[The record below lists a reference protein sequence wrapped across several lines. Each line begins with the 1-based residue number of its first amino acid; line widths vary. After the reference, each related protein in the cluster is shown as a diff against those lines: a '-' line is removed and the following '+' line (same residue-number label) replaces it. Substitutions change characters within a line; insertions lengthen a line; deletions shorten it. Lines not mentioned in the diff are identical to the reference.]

1 MIAMRRVLFT
11 TLVSLLLS
19 GIQAIAQDLQHRD
32 TLDVAK
38 VSADRWAPSKL
49 TDTGFMRLESVE
61 MKKGMALFSSPD
73 IIKILQNSA
82 GVAQGMELA
91 SGMYVRGGDGS
102 DNLFLLD
109 GVPLYQVC
117 HLGGIFSSFN
127 SDIIDYLEFYK
138 SGFSADLGGRTSSV
152 VDVHTSNGNGNDYS
166 GSFSIGLL
174 DGRLQFT
181 GPIVKE
187 KLFGSPAKFRV

>member
-117 HLGGIFSSFN
+117 HLGG
-127 SDIIDYLEFYK
+127 
-138 SGFSADLGGRTSSV
+138 RTSSV
-152 VDVHTSNGNGNDYS
+152 VDVHTSNGSRNDYS

-174 DGRLQFT
+174 DGRVHTNLLSRCR
-181 GPIVKE
+181 GVHVH
-187 KLFGSPAKFRV
+187 RR